1 MTLVAS
7 IHGTGPSGDLVY
19 YYVKISVL
27 FRHTIAKDILLLI
40 CSGNEAR

>member
-27 FRHTIAKDILLLI
+27 FRHTIAKDIPI